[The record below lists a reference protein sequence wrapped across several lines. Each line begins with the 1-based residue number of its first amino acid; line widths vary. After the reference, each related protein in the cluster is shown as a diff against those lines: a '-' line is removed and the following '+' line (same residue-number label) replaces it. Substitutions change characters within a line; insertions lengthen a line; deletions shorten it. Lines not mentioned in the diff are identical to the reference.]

1 MKYIHKTL
9 ATGFGSGYTPIAPG
23 TAGAIVGCLMLW
35 GYLQY
40 SSINYSTI
48 NNNTNF
54 QLLFL
59 GVIILTTL
67 IGVWNAR
74 TLEPEWGEDPQRI
87 VIDEIVGVW
96 INLLFVPLTLQN
108 ILIGL
113 VLFRFFDILKPLG
126 IRKMERFKNGWGV
139 MLDDVVAGIYGNI
152 VLQIILY
159 FM

>member
-9 ATGFGSGYTPIAPG
+9 ATGFGSGYAPIAPG

-35 GYLQY
+35 GGVQY
-40 SSINYSTI
+40 FGI

-54 QLLFL
+54 QLVFL
-59 GVIILTTL
+59 GIIILTTL
-67 IGVWNAR
+67 IGVWVSKA
-74 TLEPEWGEDPQRI
+74 LEPEWGEDPSRI

-96 INLLFVPLTLQN
+96 INLLFVPLTMQN
-108 ILIGL
+108 ILMGF

-126 IRKMERFKNGWGV
+126 IRKMEDFKNGWGV
-139 MLDDVVAGIYGNI
+139 MLDDVAAGIYGNI

-159 FM
+159 LL